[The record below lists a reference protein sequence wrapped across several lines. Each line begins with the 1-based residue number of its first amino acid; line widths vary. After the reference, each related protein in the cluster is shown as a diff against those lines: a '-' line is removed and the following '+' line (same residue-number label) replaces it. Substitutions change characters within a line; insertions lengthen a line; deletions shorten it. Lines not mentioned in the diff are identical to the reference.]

1 MCKVIKKECFHH
13 KLMYPFVLCSFDLNT
28 ILQAEKRDLAAMR
41 RKAKDAD
48 ECAALCYM
56 KLRTTFS
63 RIIFTLWL

>member
-1 MCKVIKKECFHH
+1 MCKVIKKCFHH
-13 KLMYPFVLCSFDLNT
+13 KLMYPFVLCSFNLNT

-41 RKAKDAD
+41 RKAKDVD